1 MFNPSGLRADVK
13 TLMESYGTPITIK
26 YYTATTYSGTSYD
39 EEYYFVASGTTISGA
54 AIVQALNSSKMAGGD
69 VKYMEQGLL
78 RSDDK
83 KMFVHGS
90 ISITTH
96 SLITIGNNG
105 SQYTILPQGVVP
117 HEISGVN
124 IYQTAYIRQYTG
136 GSYYG

>member
-1 MFNPSGLRADVK
+1 
-13 TLMESYGTPITIK
+13 
-26 YYTATTYSGTSYD
+26 
-39 EEYYFVASGTTISGA
+39 
-54 AIVQALNSSKMAGGD
+54 MAGGD